1 MKYIKFERSDK
12 TVEACWEE
20 SEIEDAFFPL

>member
-1 MKYIKFERSDK
+1 MNYIKFERSDK